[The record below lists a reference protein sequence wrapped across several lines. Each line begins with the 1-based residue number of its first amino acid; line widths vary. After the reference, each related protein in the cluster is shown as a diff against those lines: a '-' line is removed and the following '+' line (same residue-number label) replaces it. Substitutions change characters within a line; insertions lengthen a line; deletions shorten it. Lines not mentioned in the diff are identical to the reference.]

1 MVKTVSFDNNG
12 SIARLKSMAEPLTQN
27 DIRNAI
33 KQYLKQDCV
42 VKTYSD
48 STTYDLIVDGEHYPP
63 KAIFGLAMS
72 KLLEIEVKSTHFS
85 AGLKSPC
92 FTTLENLGFEIRLK
106 DGSPWSDA
114 EMEDSVRE
122 YVRMINLSRSGEKL
136 NKAKIYRELSS
147 RHKRGAKS
155 YEFRMQNISYVFE
168 LMGRAWVPGLK
179 PKRNITALQVEI
191 IENLVASIEKKPFE
205 ARALFEAKV
214 RESSKK
220 DNLNKPIGDAKPKMI
235 TTTSYARNPD
245 VKAWVLNRANGI
257 CECCNH
263 KAPFETEENKPFLEV
278 HHITPLVDGGTDT
291 VENCAGICPNCHRM
305 LHFGK
310 GRENKSTALLNNIS
324 KKESGL

>member
-1 MVKTVSFDNNG
+1 MAKKVSFDNSG

-27 DIRNAI
+27 DIRNAV

-92 FTTLENLGFEIRLK
+92 FTTFENLGFEIRLK

-114 EMEDSVRE
+114 EMEDSVYE
-122 YVRMINLSRSGEKL
+122 YVRMINLSRSGEKF
-136 NKAKIYRELSS
+136 NKAQIYRELSN

-179 PKRNITALQVEI
+179 PKRNITPQQVELIESI
-191 IENLVASIEKKPFE
+191 IASIESKPFE
-205 ARALFEAKV
+205 GKASFEAKV
-214 RESSKK
+214 RESTKK
-220 DNLNKPIGDAKPKMI
+220 PNQRKPKGDSKPKTSTT
-235 TTTSYARNPD
+235 TTTSYSRSPE
-245 VKAWVLNRANGI
+245 VKAWVLNRADGKCEYCNGI
-257 CECCNH
+257 
-263 KAPFETEENKPFLEV
+263 APFDTEEGKPFLEV
-278 HHITPLVDGGTDT
+278 HHIVPLVDGGADT

-310 GRENKSTALLNNIS
+310 DREGKSTVLWD
-324 KKESGL
+324 